1 MKRLMF
7 VGSAVLLSCLA
18 LSVRAQDSKSDDQSA
33 YKLLA
38 KEEGVWDADIK
49 MMAPGTDGKIEATTS
64 KGVETN
70 RMMAGKW
77 LISDF
82 KGEMFGSTF
91 EGHGTYG
98 YDAKKNKYVATWV
111 DTMSV
116 RIDALEGTYDEKTKT
131 LTLNSDSES
140 PDGKP
145 MKMRL
150 ETQFNDDGTRTFS
163 LWRKQ
168 TARRNSPRG
177 WRSSTRS
184 GRTEFHAANT
194 ASDPRQISKGQRRR
208 PYQVLAELNELKTQR
223 RSRQVPHPAPSVT
236 SAG

>member
-7 VGSAVLLSCLA
+7 VGVATLLSCLA
-18 LSVRAQDSKSDDQSA
+18 LPIKAQDSKSDSPSP
-33 YKLLA
+33 YKILA
-38 KEEGVWDADIK
+38 AEEGVWDAEIT
-49 MMAPGTDGKIEATTS
+49 MSMPGADGKVETSTS

-91 EGHGTYG
+91 EGHGTNG
-98 YDAKKNKYVATWV
+98 YDAKKNKYIATWV
-111 DTMSV
+111 DSMSA
-116 RIDALEGTYDEKTKT
+116 RIDSMEGTYDEKTKT

-150 ETQFNDDGTRTFS
+150 ETRFNDDGTRTFT
-163 LWRKQ
+163 LFAQPDGQK
-168 TARRNSPRG
+168 
-177 WRSSTRS
+177 
-184 GRTEFHAANT
+184 EF
-194 ASDPRQISKGQRRR
+194 SKGMEIKYTKR
-208 PYQVLAELNELKTQR
+208 K
-223 RSRQVPHPAPSVT
+223 
-236 SAG
+236 

>member
-7 VGSAVLLSCLA
+7 VGGAVLLSCLA
-18 LSVRAQDSKSDDQSA
+18 LSVSAQDSKSEDQSA
-33 YKLLA
+33 SKLLA

-70 RMMAGKW
+70 RLMAGKW

-98 YDAKKNKYVATWV
+98 YDAKKNKYVGTWV

-131 LTLNSDSES
+131 LTLNSESES

-150 ETQFNDDGTRTFS
+150 DTQFNDDGTRTFS
-163 LWRKQ
+163 LWAQADGQK
-168 TARRNSPRG
+168 
-177 WRSSTRS
+177 
-184 GRTEFHAANT
+184 EF
-194 ASDPRQISKGQRRR
+194 SKGMEIKYTKR
-208 PYQVLAELNELKTQR
+208 K
-223 RSRQVPHPAPSVT
+223 S
-236 SAG
+236 